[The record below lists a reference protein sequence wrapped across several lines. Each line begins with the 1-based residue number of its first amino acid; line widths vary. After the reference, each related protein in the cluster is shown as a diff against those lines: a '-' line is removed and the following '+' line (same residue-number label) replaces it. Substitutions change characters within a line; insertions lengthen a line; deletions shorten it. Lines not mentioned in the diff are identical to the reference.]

1 MRFSRLAPV
10 LALAISLAACA
21 RARHGEPREAAPP
34 PHSAPPVPAPEPAPT
49 PAAPSGPLTLERA
62 ITLAFGR
69 NPNLRA
75 AAERIEAAR
84 ARAGEAASAF
94 YPQVAVRSSY
104 VRTDNPAQAFGMIV
118 SQRRFSPT
126 LDVNDPDITEN
137 YRSEVVGYINLFRG
151 GQDWANESAAIHGA
165 RATALE
171 RSAIRNALGEAVVS
185 TWYAILGAREQV
197 EVARASVQAVESEL
211 AEARKRFEAGALLKS
226 DVLSLEVRLAAARE
240 GHVRARNAVQTAV
253 EGLRLLLAAASGETL
268 ELDPRPPAEDA
279 GPAATLQEA
288 LGRAARE
295 RPEIQAAAALAESR
309 RLEMEAERAAWLPR
323 VDAFGGWGY
332 DHYTYEWDHDQDNW
346 TLGVVVEMDVF
357 NGFRTV
363 ERARAAERRL
373 GEARALQ
380 DKVRLEIEGE
390 VKTAQ
395 LALED
400 ARERVGVTEKSLAA
414 AEEALRLVGE
424 QYKAGT
430 ATVTRYLEAEAALAD
445 ARSRAIA
452 ARYDVRRAEGR
463 MKKAVGFWK

>member
-1 MRFSRLAPV
+1 MNVARMAAILGS
-10 LALAISLAACA
+10 ALLLSACA
-21 RARHGEPREAAPP
+21 GGRRRAPREEAPPAPPSAPAEEAPP
-34 PHSAPPVPAPEPAPT
+34 P
-49 PAAPSGPLTLERA
+49 APSGPLTLERA
-62 ITLAFGR
+62 LTLAFGR
-69 NPNLRA
+69 NPDLRA

-94 YPQVAVRSSY
+94 YPHVAVRSSY

-118 SQRRFSPT
+118 SQRRFSPA
-126 LDVNDPDITEN
+126 LDVNDPGTTEN
-137 YRSEVVGYINLFRG
+137 YRSEVVGYLNLFRG
-151 GQDWANESAAIHGA
+151 GQDAANVGAADHGA
-165 RATALE
+165 RASALE

-185 TWYAILGAREQV
+185 TWYAVLGAREQV
-197 EVARASVQAVESEL
+197 EVARASAQAVESEL

-240 GHVRARNAVQTAV
+240 GHVRARNAVETAL
-253 EGLRLLLAAASGETL
+253 EGLRVLVAAAPGESF
-268 ELDPRPPAEDA
+268 EIDPRPPAEET
-279 GPAATLQEA
+279 GPGATLQEN
-288 LGRAARE
+288 LGRALRE
-295 RPEIQAAAALAESR
+295 RPEVHAAAAAAEAR
-309 RLEMEAERAAWLPR
+309 RREVDAERGAWLPR
-323 VDAFGGWGY
+323 VDAFGSWGQ
-332 DHYTYEWDHDQDNW
+332 DHDAFEWDHDQDHW
-346 TLGVVVEMDVF
+346 TLGVVVEMDLF
-357 NGFRTV
+357 SGFRTAH
-363 ERARAAERRL
+363 RARAAERRL

-400 ARERVGVTEKSLAA
+400 ARERVGVTEKSVAA

-452 ARYDVRRAEGR
+452 ARYDVRRAEAR